1 MPEIA
6 SRQFAALFQQALAKG
21 GKLAAADVQALER
34 ASAQINKAHEK
45 QAADGLLAL
54 LKHDREFDAFEVA
67 PAKKALGVL
76 LGVSSGRL
84 PADLER
90 VLTHAV
96 PAANV
101 KVKHYDLSFDFSKD
115 GASFPARAVVTL
127 ERAAKGESILEV
139 DPERLS
145 ISAVTVGGRAV
156 PFTVKDGRLH
166 VDAPG
171 AKALDISYRVKPQDV
186 RGNADT
192 AYGLIRDK
200 YADRMWTL
208 TWPYNTGALFPSNS
222 HPSDGA
228 TAKVTLK
235 VEAGHTAY
243 ASGNP
248 TSASTFEMK
257 AQAPAYSVA
266 VYSSPGFKHEHAGHA
281 NNGVEVSGLGLEN
294 AIPPATREAYRKA
307 AISAVDFFT
316 GWLGQ
321 YDYGNTL
328 ALVELPGGLGGM
340 EHTSAVAIMLGNAR
354 SPELARETAVHETA
368 HHWFGDNIR
377 IASWG
382 DFWMSEGFTN
392 YATYRF
398 FGATEGEAKFQQ
410 LLTRAKAD
418 VRATLAD
425 NPHALSADAHTDVNE
440 IFDDVPYEMGP
451 WILRMLEVKVGRPAF
466 DALLKDWFHANRQ
479 KAVST
484 QDFVKFAKQKT
495 GQDFSSFFKE
505 WNSITSVPQLDGDVK
520 LSGNKATVTLK
531 APAGT
536 PAGLEVPLKLEGE
549 GGKSKVVT
557 VKPGQPVEVDAGF
570 PVKRFTWDPDVTVLA
585 DVR

>member
-6 SRQFAALFQQALAKG
+6 SRQFAALFQKTIAKG
-21 GKLAAADVQALER
+21 GRLGAADVQALEQ
-34 ASAQINKAHEK
+34 ASAKIGKAHEK
-45 QAADGLLAL
+45 QAAERLLAL

-127 ERAAKGESILEV
+127 ERAAKGTSILEV

-145 ISAVTVGGRAV
+145 ISAVTVDGKPV
-156 PFTVKDGRLH
+156 PFELKAGRLH

-171 AKALDISYRVKPQDV
+171 AKALDITYRVKPQDV

-235 VEAGHTAY
+235 VETGHTAY

-248 TSASTFEMK
+248 TGASTFEMK

-266 VYSSPGFKHEHAGHA
+266 VYDAPGFKHERAGRAH
-281 NNGVEVSGLGLEN
+281 NGVEVSGLGLED
-294 AIPPATREAYRKA
+294 AIAPATREAYRKA
-307 AISAVDFFT
+307 AIGAVDYFT

-368 HHWFGDNIR
+368 HHWFGDNLR

-392 YATYRF
+392 YATYRY
-398 FGATEGEAKFQQ
+398 FGATEGEAKYQQ

-418 VRATLAD
+418 VRATLED

-451 WILRMLEVKVGRPAF
+451 WILRMLEVKLGRPAF
-466 DALLKDWFHANRQ
+466 DALLKDWFHAHRQ

-484 QDFVKFAKQKT
+484 GDFVKFARAKT
-495 GQDFSSFFKE
+495 GQDFTTFFKE
-505 WNSITSVPQLDGDVK
+505 WNSITRLPELDGEVK
-520 LSGNKATVTLK
+520 LSGTRATVTLK

-536 PAGLEVPLKLEGE
+536 PSGIEVPLRLEGE
-549 GGKSKVVT
+549 GG
-557 VKPGQPVEVDAGF
+557 
-570 PVKRFTWDPDVTVLA
+570 
-585 DVR
+585 